1 MSLRTPYLLFLGDG
15 DRAKTA
21 QGIAHWRPERCA
33 GQIRLPGCTA
43 DLGLEELSLVEAA
56 RRGVRTLVIGV
67 APHGGQLP
75 PTWVQV
81 IVDALAAGL
90 DVASG
95 LHTRVS
101 EHPQIR
107 EAARASGCNVFDVRH
122 PTQNFAVATGLPR
135 SGHRLLTVGTD
146 CEAGK
151 MYASLALEA
160 EMRRRGINVDFRA
173 TGQTGILIA
182 GAGVA
187 VDAVVSDFVAGAT
200 EWLAPANEPDH
211 WDVIEG
217 QGSLFHPAYAGVT
230 LGLVHGSQAE
240 ALVLCHDAARKHVIG
255 YPTYPLPS
263 LGECI
268 EAYERA
274 ARLTN
279 PRARCVGLSIN
290 TSKLDPAAAEAYLRA
305 AETETGLPCVDPV
318 RGSAARLVD
327 ALVQPRQPT
336 TTA

>member
-43 DLGLEELSLVEAA
+43 DLGLEELSVGEAA

-75 PTWVQV
+75 PAWVQV

-101 EHPQIR
+101 EHPRIR
-107 EAARASGCNVFDVRH
+107 EAARASGCKVFDVRH
-122 PTQNFAVATGLPR
+122 PAQDFAVATGLPR

-146 CEAGK
+146 CESGK

-187 VDAVVSDFVAGAT
+187 VDAVVSDFVAGAA
-200 EWLAPANEPDH
+200 EWLAPANEADH

-263 LGECI
+263 FGECI
-268 EAYERA
+268 EAYERT

-279 PRARCVGLSIN
+279 PLARCIGLSIN

-305 AETETGLPCVDPV
+305 AEAETGLPCVDPV
-318 RGSAARLVD
+318 RGSPARLID
-327 ALVQPRQPT
+327 ALVQPT